1 MFPIKRVGNK
11 SYNVKVYIFLNY
23 AYRLAKHSYKDHVDM
38 QGDTSFHLRYCC
50 DDLGI
55 VDCRTINNE
64 AILNIHFKELR
75 EGKWNYFWKT
85 ITQMGHF
92 LYD

>member
-23 AYRLAKHSYKDHVDM
+23 AYRLAKHSFKDHVDM

-64 AILNIHFKELR
+64 AILKAVSFKFELEISNIHKICTKF
-75 EGKWNYFWKT
+75 
-85 ITQMGHF
+85 TQSIK
-92 LYD
+92 